1 MQPVRLSL
9 SIVVVA
15 ALSLL
20 CSRPLLTQDASGGS
34 DPMGR
39 GHSGQGAGG
48 LGQGGPGG
56 TGGAAPLDPSVKR
69 TPVQA
74 GKATGFLYQ
83 PAAPG
88 EKAGIGVFVMH
99 FGSDYSNFSA
109 CSELSRRGY
118 TVLCTKNSGG
128 GLNDIL
134 PDARSSVEYLR
145 SVGGVRKVVLWGHS
159 GGATLM
165 TAYQLMAENGV
176 KACQGPEKIT
186 KCPESLAGMPVA
198 DGMILADANWGN
210 AVMTLLSIDP
220 AVIDEGDPAKL
231 DEDLNL
237 FSRKNGFNAG
247 GNSSY
252 SPEFIKKWQSA
263 VGRRNNAII
272 KSMLEKVAALGPE
285 STDDPRVVVYGAN
298 SIGPN
303 NKLFPQ
309 DVKLMAH
316 TVKPWPLIHADGSV
330 TTRIVYSVR
339 VPSGRP
345 SSPQNGALNTTAR
358 RYLVDNAVRGDR
370 RLRVRREFD
379 VRGRVGV
386 LLRQRAGQRRADPYP
401 LAVRGHDRRL
411 RVSRG
416 RDHLRTLRRQGQVPG
431 VRGRRQ
437 SRLWRVQAVRND
449 TGPVRRYHQDPVQL
463 RRQVAQPEGSLLTMR
478 AVKDTGDVPWHRR
491 STSKGSCAS

>member
-1 MQPVRLSL
+1 MQPVRLSR

-20 CSRPLLTQDASGGS
+20 CSRPVLTQDSRGRS
-34 DPMGR
+34 DPTGR
-39 GHSGQGAGG
+39 GQVGQ
-48 LGQGGPGG
+48 
-56 TGGAAPLDPSVKR
+56 GAAPLDPSVKR

-88 EKAGIGVFVMH
+88 EKARIGVFVMH

-109 CSELSRRGY
+109 CSELSRRGF

-210 AVMTLLSIDP
+210 AVMTLLSVDP

-263 VGRRNNAII
+263 VGRRNNAVIR
-272 KSMLEKVAALGPE
+272 SMLEKVAALGPE
-285 STDDPRVVVYGAN
+285 STDDPQIVVYGAN

-330 TTRIVYSVR
+330 TTQIVHSVR

-358 RYLVDNAVRGDR
+358 RYLVDNAVRVTGGFGYD
-370 RLRVRREFD
+370 ESSMY
-379 VRGRVGV
+379 GV
-386 LLRQRAGQRRADPYP
+386 EWASSYA
-401 LAVRGHDRRL
+401 
-411 RVSRG
+411 S
-416 RDHLRTLRRQGQVPG
+416 VPG
-431 VRGRRQ
+431 NVEQIRIPSLFVGMTGGYEYLAAETIYEHSAARDKSLAFVEGASHGYGACRQCETTPGQFGDTVKTLYDYADRWLSQKGRF
-437 SRLWRVQAVRND
+437 
-449 TGPVRRYHQDPVQL
+449 
-463 RRQVAQPEGSLLTMR
+463 
-478 AVKDTGDVPWHRR
+478 
-491 STSKGSCAS
+491 

>member
-1 MQPVRLSL
+1 MQPVRRSR

-20 CSRPLLTQDASGGS
+20 CSRPLLAQGSTGGS
-34 DPMGR
+34 DPTGR
-39 GHSGQGAGG
+39 GGPVGQ
-48 LGQGGPGG
+48 GG

-88 EKAGIGVFVMH
+88 EKARIGVFVMH

-109 CSELSRRGY
+109 CSELTRRGY

-128 GLNDIL
+128 GLNEIL

-145 SVGGVRKVVLWGHS
+145 SVDGVRKVVLWGHS

-165 TAYQLMAENGV
+165 AAYQLMAENGV
-176 KACQGPEKIT
+176 KACQGPEKIA

-198 DGMILADANWGN
+198 DGLILADANWGN

-237 FSRKNGFNAG
+237 FNPTNGYNAG
-247 GNSSY
+247 GNSNY
-252 SPEFIKKWQSA
+252 SPQFIKKWQSA
-263 VGRRNNAII
+263 VGRRNNAVV
-272 KSMLEKVAALGPE
+272 KSMVEKAAALGPE

-330 TTRIVYSVR
+330 TTQIVHSVR
-339 VPSGRP
+339 VPSGRA
-345 SSPQNGALNTTAR
+345 SSPQNGAINTTAR
-358 RYLVDNAVRGDR
+358 RYLVDNAVRVTDGFGYDESSMYGVEWASSYASTPGNVEQIRVPSLFMGMTGGYEYLAAETIYEHSAARDKSLAFVEGASHGYGACRPCETTPGQFGDTVKTLYDYADR
-370 RLRVRREFD
+370 WLSQK
-379 VRGRVGV
+379 GRF
-386 LLRQRAGQRRADPYP
+386 
-401 LAVRGHDRRL
+401 
-411 RVSRG
+411 
-416 RDHLRTLRRQGQVPG
+416 
-431 VRGRRQ
+431 
-437 SRLWRVQAVRND
+437 
-449 TGPVRRYHQDPVQL
+449 
-463 RRQVAQPEGSLLTMR
+463 
-478 AVKDTGDVPWHRR
+478 
-491 STSKGSCAS
+491 

>member
-1 MQPVRLSL
+1 MQPVRLSR

-20 CSRPLLTQDASGGS
+20 CSRPVLTQDSTGGS
-34 DPMGR
+34 DPTGR
-39 GHSGQGAGG
+39 GQVGQGAAPP
-48 LGQGGPGG
+48 GP
-56 TGGAAPLDPSVKR
+56 S
-69 TPVQA
+69 
-74 GKATGFLYQ
+74 GKATGYLYQ
-83 PAAPG
+83 PAGPG
-88 EKAGIGVFVMH
+88 EKARIGVFVMH

-109 CSELSRRGY
+109 CSELCRRGY

-128 GLNDIL
+128 GLHDIL

-145 SVGGVRKVVLWGHS
+145 SVDGVRKVVLWGHS

-186 KCPESLAGMPVA
+186 KCPESLAGMPAA

-237 FSRKNGFNAG
+237 FNRKNGFSAG
-247 GNSSY
+247 GNSNY

-263 VGRRNNAII
+263 VGRRNNAVITP
-272 KSMLEKVAALGPE
+272 MLEKVAALGPE

-298 SIGPN
+298 SMGPN

-330 TTRIVYSVR
+330 TTQIVYSVR

-358 RYLVDNAVRGDR
+358 RYLVDNAVRVTGGFGYDEDSMYGVEWASSYASAPGNVEQIRIPSLFVGMTGGYEYLAAETIYEHSAARDKSLAFVEGASHGYGACTQCETTPGQFGDTI
-370 RLRVRREFD
+370 
-379 VRGRVGV
+379 
-386 LLRQRAGQRRADPYP
+386 
-401 LAVRGHDRRL
+401 
-411 RVSRG
+411 
-416 RDHLRTLRRQGQVPG
+416 RTLYDYADRWLSQK
-431 VRGRRQ
+431 GRF
-437 SRLWRVQAVRND
+437 
-449 TGPVRRYHQDPVQL
+449 
-463 RRQVAQPEGSLLTMR
+463 
-478 AVKDTGDVPWHRR
+478 
-491 STSKGSCAS
+491 

>member
-1 MQPVRLSL
+1 MQPVRLSR

-20 CSRPLLTQDASGGS
+20 CSRPLLTQDSTGGS
-34 DPMGR
+34 DPTGR
-39 GHSGQGAGG
+39 GQVGQGAGG
-48 LGQGGPGG
+48 PGRGGPVGQGG

-88 EKAGIGVFVMH
+88 EKARIGVFVMH

-145 SVGGVRKVVLWGHS
+145 SVDGVRKVVLWGHS

-247 GNSSY
+247 GNSNY

-263 VGRRNNAII
+263 VGRRNNALI
-272 KSMLEKVAALGPE
+272 KSMLEKVAALGPR

-298 SIGPN
+298 SMGPN

-330 TTRIVYSVR
+330 TTQIVYSVR
-339 VPSGRP
+339 VPAGRP
-345 SSPQNGALNTTAR
+345 SSPQNGALDTTAR
-358 RYLVDNAVRGDR
+358 RYLVDNAVRVTGGFGYDENSMYGVEWASSYASAPGNVEQIRVPSLFMGMTGGYEYLAAETIYEHSAARDKSLAFVEGASHGYGACRQCETTPGQFGDTI
-370 RLRVRREFD
+370 
-379 VRGRVGV
+379 
-386 LLRQRAGQRRADPYP
+386 
-401 LAVRGHDRRL
+401 
-411 RVSRG
+411 
-416 RDHLRTLRRQGQVPG
+416 RTLYDYADRWLSQKRRF
-431 VRGRRQ
+431 
-437 SRLWRVQAVRND
+437 
-449 TGPVRRYHQDPVQL
+449 
-463 RRQVAQPEGSLLTMR
+463 
-478 AVKDTGDVPWHRR
+478 
-491 STSKGSCAS
+491 